1 MLAARGQSR
10 GPEADDKIT
19 DNITRRMMASIIDN
33 IPYICILIYL
43 CHCRRRGVTF
53 HINARTAMERHRL
66 CNDEAAIVPFAPRC
80 AITPS
85 TTFCASS
92 QQHHFATNCINA
104 KVFNALKY
112 RQTASTAS
120 VLFDDDSAPLCYYC
134 RDTFNSLRWM
144 ACFHAQITN
153 AAIVKHH
160 LYRQSG
166 VQCKSRLAN
175 EASRDGGPPGT
186 TYRSCRS
193 SKVIHSG
200 L

>member
-1 MLAARGQSR
+1 VA
-10 GPEADDKIT
+10 
-19 DNITRRMMASIIDN
+19 
-33 IPYICILIYL
+33 
-43 CHCRRRGVTF
+43 F
-53 HINARTAMERHRL
+53 HLNARTAMERLRL
-66 CNDEAAIVPFAPRC
+66 CSDEAAIVPFAPRY

-92 QQHHFATNCINA
+92 QRHYLASNCINA

-120 VLFDDDSAPLCYYC
+120 LLFDDDSAPLRYYC
-134 RDTFNSLRWM
+134 RDTFKSLRWM
-144 ACFHAQITN
+144 ACFHAYIAN
-153 AAIVKHH
+153 AAIVRNH

-175 EASRDGGPPGT
+175 EVSREGVPPGT
-186 TYRSCRS
+186 TYRPCRS